1 MNTDG
6 RKAPQMKS
14 KAANIVFGI
23 IFGVLAVFNAVLFI
37 LFGTYIHAV
46 LCVFMVIF
54 TVLHLAVYEKKPA
67 VSQSILVRV
76 VAVLAGVFVMTFVS
90 PFGRLGIYD
99 LKLRYA
105 DSHGYET
112 GHFPKSTQGM
122 TIQDMELLPSIG
134 QGDGY
139 VRCTFCDISGDTLAS
154 MESAAGEKAVISF
167 TGRDY
172 INGTIPEQ
180 TRKTAESMAKD
191 SKNADIYVHM
201 SPEMKEKLNSHDVM
215 IYITDSNFFIHHI
228 RTDSVIIDRTDGS
241 AEYTGM

>member
-1 MNTDG
+1 
-6 RKAPQMKS
+6 MKN

-37 LFGTYIHAV
+37 LFGTYFHAV

-54 TVLHLAVYEKKPA
+54 TVLHLVVYEKKPP
-67 VSQSILVRV
+67 VSQSIPVRV

-90 PFGRLGIYD
+90 PFGKLGMYD

-112 GHFPKSTQGM
+112 GHFPKSTQ
-122 TIQDMELLPSIG
+122 ELFPSIG
-134 QGDGY
+134 QGDGF
-139 VRCTFCDISGDTLAS
+139 VRCTFCDISGDTLAL
-154 MESAAGEKAVISF
+154 MESAAREKAVISF
-167 TGRDY
+167 TGKDY

>member
-1 MNTDG
+1 
-6 RKAPQMKS
+6 MKN

-23 IFGVLAVFNAVLFI
+23 IFGVLAVFDAVLFI
-37 LFGTYIHAV
+37 LFGTYIHGV

-54 TVLHLAVYEKKPA
+54 SVLHLVVYEKKPP

-76 VAVLAGVFVMTFVS
+76 VAVLASIYALTFVS
-90 PFGRLGIYD
+90 PFGKIGTYD

-112 GHFPKSTQGM
+112 DHFPRIREGM
-122 TIQDMELLPSIG
+122 KIQDMKLLPSIG
-134 QGDGY
+134 QGDGF
-139 VRCTFCDISGDTLAS
+139 VRCTFRDISGGTLAS
-154 MESAAGEKAVISF
+154 METAAREKAVISF
-167 TGRDY
+167 TGKDY

-180 TRKTAESMAKD
+180 TWKTAESMAKD

-228 RTDSVIIDRTDGS
+228 RTDSVIIDRTDGT